1 MKELLAR
8 YSRRLNNL
16 TGRNPLLRVLSMPL
30 RRCMDFHSL
39 DFALDKHTR
48 SFSLLEGVILR
59 RKRVKLVA
67 YTGSEGVSG
76 RLSMLQQQDISIQQE
91 TGSYNLHI
99 GWPVVEGQLNDGHPI
114 RCPLLLFPILL
125 ESDGRHW
132 YLRPRMQSEAVY
144 NQTFLLSYFSR
155 NGLSCKEEDM
165 AHFSLPQQ
173 GEGIKTAREF
183 ITFLYNTIKES
194 KLRLDFS
201 SEHYEETLQNF
212 LPCKRDDLLSRT
224 RSGILSLKSQALFG
238 LFSPPNAAIQEDYD
252 RLEAMEDLSWDDF
265 FAHVEQKGD
274 EAGGFLGRGVY
285 TGVSRAMG
293 RVVERDLI
301 SPMRMDASQEA
312 ALQRIKDGES
322 LIVQGPPGTGKSQ
335 LIANII
341 CDFLARKKR
350 VLLVC
355 AKRVALDVVYT
366 RLAELSLA
374 PFLAKVSDVRNDRMA
389 LYKQLSHQIEKLEH
403 FDARK
408 AAGSVEI
415 EHSFAEA
422 SRYMQSLVDELEI
435 LRHALLDSDL
445 CGISAGDL
453 YGMADFTQ
461 PSIDMR
467 AYCSSLATFS
477 AYSDFLLPLREYI
490 AYSKVFGRSHACY
503 DRVSFAEFGS
513 HDLRELLSVGKVCKW
528 LVFENWQRPHLF
540 GRVLVLRDLRDC
552 VGQEKELRL
561 FMDYIGEAHSDTGLL
576 RAFMTH
582 AFAQGEISKRIT
594 EVEGW
599 ESVLRGLEGKEMLL
613 LGKELHEL
621 ARDSVR
627 VLLRTS
633 LWARFFMRRQI
644 GYLRKVL
651 GKAWEGLSTK
661 KLGYLKERL
670 DRGSLFALCQKEMG
684 DCFGDWAPMKLERG
698 DSVRDWAEFCRKIL
712 CLLKGRAVYEGTLL
726 PGLAI
731 QWSEGD
737 EGGEGS
743 EGSEGFVGEIKAWFA
758 RYLDER
764 AQWEAYTK
772 YFSPVQLDRLASEKE
787 KYAEALAK
795 AIDVDFE
802 ELRLFD
808 RLRAGLTS
816 WQKALIEALYRQA
829 GSWDAQHIVDL
840 YQNSWAQAWIE
851 EVEQKHDVLRILTG
865 DRLAKKEADLRQ
877 WYLKKEQCSKQLVF
891 TRLWE
896 ALIEKFRSRASG
908 ARVHPFK
915 KPLKQLIKR
924 RQVWA
929 IRKLLETFSQELFTL
944 VPCWMTSPEAASALF
959 FMKKGMFDIV
969 LFDESS
975 QTFAESAFPVLYRA
989 KQRVIIGDKHQLQP
1003 NTLYIRQWEEEAEA
1017 EDVVGEEMS
1026 QSLLDLASD
1035 RLESVRLLHHYRSES
1050 PWMIHFS
1057 NARFYDG
1064 HLRLLPAF
1072 SREKEGD
1079 FGIFFHEVTGIW
1091 QSQTNMEE
1099 AREVL
1104 EIAKRLASEKP
1115 KESMGIITFNR
1126 KQQEL
1131 LSRLKDEYRY
1141 SGAYEES
1148 EAWNSLFV
1156 KNLEN
1161 VQGDERD
1168 NIILSVGYAADKDG
1182 KFSYHF
1188 GSLSHPGGE
1197 NRLNVAVTRARK
1209 QMHVVCSAYHFFEKA
1224 KDSKSTGVRYLREY
1238 LQMVYKMH
1246 TRTFLYPEGEEQK
1259 TEIHEIAQRLKKTE
1273 GMPSAWQL
1281 VSVPYADACITHND
1295 CLHTLLFRD
1304 TMHYKDTLS
1313 AKDFHLYRSL
1323 HLHQKKWNY
1332 FDIYNRNIW
1341 LGKAYKPLRALWET

>member
-48 SFSLLEGVILR
+48 SFSLLEGVLLR
-59 RKRVKLVA
+59 RKRVKLVS
-67 YTGSEGVSG
+67 YTSGEGVSG
-76 RLSMLQQQDISIQQE
+76 RLLTLQQQDISIQQE
-91 TGSYNLHI
+91 TGSYNLHV

-132 YLRPRMQSEAVY
+132 YLRPRLQSEAVY

-155 NGLSCKEEDM
+155 NGLSFKEEDM
-165 AHFSLPQQ
+165 SHFSLPQQ
-173 GEGIKTAREF
+173 GDGIKTSREF

-201 SEHYEETLQNF
+201 SEHYEETLQHF
-212 LPCKRDDLLSRT
+212 LPCKRDDLKSRT
-224 RSGILSLKSQALFG
+224 RAGVLSLKSQALFG
-238 LFSPPNAAIQEDYD
+238 LFSPPNAAIQEDYE
-252 RLEAMEDLSWDDF
+252 RLQGMEDMSWDDF
-265 FAHVEQKGD
+265 FSHVEEKG
-274 EAGGFLGRGVY
+274 GGEGGLGRGVY
-285 TGVSRAMG
+285 TGVSRGLG
-293 RVVERDLI
+293 RVVEHDLI
-301 SPMRMDASQEA
+301 APMRMDASQEA

-355 AKRVALDVVYT
+355 AKRVALDVVYR
-366 RLAELSLA
+366 RLSDLSLS
-374 PFLAKVSDVRNDRMA
+374 PFLAKVSDVRNDRTA
-389 LYKQLSHQIEKLEH
+389 LYKQLASQIEKLEH
-403 FDARK
+403 PDAHK
-408 AAGSVEI
+408 AVGSADI
-415 EHSFAEA
+415 ERFFAES
-422 SRYMQSLVDELEI
+422 SRHMQSLVDELER
-435 LRHALLDSDL
+435 LRHALWDSDL

-453 YGMADFTQ
+453 YGMSDANR

-467 AYCSSLATFS
+467 SYCSSLATFS
-477 AYSDFLLPLREYI
+477 AYEDFLSTLREYI

-540 GRVLVLRDLRDC
+540 GRALEFRDLRDC
-552 VGQEKELRL
+552 VGQEKELRR
-561 FMDYIGEAHSDTGLL
+561 FMDYIGEAHADTGLL

-582 AFAQGEISKRIT
+582 AFAQEEVPKRIA

-599 ESVLRGLEGKEMLL
+599 KSLLSGLEGKELLL
-613 LGKELHEL
+613 LGKESHEL

-633 LWARFFMRRQI
+633 LWARFLMRRQI

-684 DCFGDWAPMKLERG
+684 DCFSDWAPMKLERG
-698 DSVRDWAEFCRKIL
+698 DSVRDWAEFCRQIL

-726 PGLAI
+726 PGLDI
-731 QWSEGD
+731 LWD
-737 EGGEGS
+737 EGGEGG
-743 EGSEGFVGEIKAWFA
+743 EGDEGFVEEIKAWFA
-758 RYLDER
+758 RYLDEK

-772 YFSPVQLDRLASEKE
+772 YFSPTQLERLAVEKE
-787 KYAEALAK
+787 KYAKALAA

-802 ELRLFD
+802 ELCLFD

-816 WQKALIEALYRQA
+816 WQKELIEALYQQA
-829 GSWDAQHIVDL
+829 GAWDEENIVDL
-840 YQNSWAQAWIE
+840 YQNSWAQAWIDKI
-851 EVEQKHDVLRILTG
+851 EQKYDVLRILTG
-865 DRLAKKEADLRQ
+865 DRLAKKEEDLRQ
-877 WYLKKEQCSKQLVF
+877 WYLKKEQCSKELVF
-891 TRLWE
+891 ARLWE
-896 ALIEKFRSRASG
+896 ALIKKFHSRASG

-924 RQVWA
+924 RQVWS

-959 FMKKGMFDIV
+959 VLKKGMFDIV

-989 KQRVIIGDKHQLQP
+989 KQRVVIGDKHQLQP
-1003 NTLYIRQWEEEAEA
+1003 NTLYIRQWEEEAED
-1017 EDVVGEEMS
+1017 EDVVGEEMEP
-1026 QSLLDLASD
+1026 SLLDLASG

-1057 NARFYDG
+1057 NVRFYDG

-1079 FGIFFHEVTGIW
+1079 TGMFFHEVKGIW

-1131 LSRLKDEYRY
+1131 LNRMKDEYRY

-1148 EAWNSLFV
+1148 EAWDSLFV

-1197 NRLNVAVTRARK
+1197 NRLNVAVTRAKK
-1209 QMHVVCSAYHFFEKA
+1209 QMHVVCSGYHLFEKA

-1246 TRTFLYPEGEEQK
+1246 TRTFLYPLAEAQK
-1259 TEIHEIAQRLKKTE
+1259 TEIDEIAQRLKKTE

-1281 VSVPYADACITHND
+1281 VSVPYADACITHKD
-1295 CLHTLLFRD
+1295 GLHTLLFRD
-1304 TMHYKDTLS
+1304 TMRYKDALS
-1313 AKDFHLYRSL
+1313 AKDFHLYRPL
-1323 HLHQKKWNY
+1323 HLHQKKWHY
-1332 FDIYNRNIW
+1332 LDVYNRNIW
-1341 LGKAYKPLRALWET
+1341 LGKAYTPLRALWEK